1 MNMREAYLH
10 DYLAVS
16 LVGFLFGALVSG
28 SAGVAKGN
36 WPMFVGLFVVE
47 GIFLI
52 IPGGFV
58 AAYLDFRLHRAS
70 ENLEMQGLSTGFFTG
85 LVYAIIT
92 FFLSLTGI
100 IAESNRAADI
110 MVAWIIGVLF
120 AFLLYSLGGY
130 LAGLL
135 ERRPFAMPGI
145 FNLSRISR
153 VPPPPPA
160 TGVQTCPT
168 CGQQMTFVQQYGRW
182 YCPNCKKYV

>member
-10 DYLAVS
+10 DYLAVG

-28 SAGVAKGN
+28 SAGVVKGN

-58 AAYLDFRLHRAS
+58 AAYLDFRLHRAT
-70 ENLEMQGLSTGFFTG
+70 EDLEMQGLSTGFFTG

-100 IAESNRAADI
+100 IVESNRAVDI

-160 TGVQTCPT
+160 TSVQTCPT